1 MHYKIK
7 AITDAIRR
15 LADAIDDEYS
25 LDEIKWYPCV
35 ERGGVVLKP
44 SHIPPAT
51 KALQIDE
58 LGEKYLFGAED
69 VLFVNYYFCL
79 PYLPTTILIFKH
91 KGETVVEWLKH
102 TCKGEIELKME
113 QILGYKPK
121 FNEHGEFINPPPN
134 RETSPNWRKS

>member
-1 MHYKIK
+1 MDYKIK

-15 LADAIDDEYS
+15 LADAIDDEYNR
-25 LDEIKWYPCV
+25 DEIKWHSSV
-35 ERGGVVLKP
+35 ERGGVVHKP
-44 SHIPPAT
+44 SYIPPAT
-51 KALQIDE
+51 IALQIDE
-58 LGEKYLFGAED
+58 LGDKYLFGAED

-79 PYLPTTILIFKH
+79 PLFPTTILIFKH

-113 QILGYKPK
+113 RILGYKPK
-121 FNEHGEFINPPPN
+121 FNENGEFINPPPN